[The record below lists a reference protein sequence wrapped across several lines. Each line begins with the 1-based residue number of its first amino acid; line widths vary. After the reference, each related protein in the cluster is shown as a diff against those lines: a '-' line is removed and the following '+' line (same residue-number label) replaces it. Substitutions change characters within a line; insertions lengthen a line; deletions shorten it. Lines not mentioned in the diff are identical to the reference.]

1 MFVLA
6 LAVLTAASFAG
17 AAGVAAATPADP
29 AGSPA
34 AVAAT
39 IGPPDFGPNVRVF
52 DPSMPTSQIQAV
64 VDAIS
69 VAQIDNEMGT
79 ARYSLFFEPGTY
91 GTAAEPL
98 TMQVGYYTEVA
109 GLGLSP
115 TDVTINGRIDVYNRC
130 LKPDY
135 CVALNNFWRSISN
148 LTLNVTN
155 AASMTDCRKTGN
167 FWAASQAS
175 PMRRVN
181 INGNLTLMDY
191 CTNAPQ
197 WASGGFMADS
207 KAGNV
212 VNGSQQQYLVRNSS
226 IGNWTN
232 GVWNQVFAG
241 VRGAPAADFAQPLTD
256 VIKGSYTTLPTNPA
270 SREKPY
276 LYVDTAGQY
285 NVRVPS
291 ASTNSVGTT
300 WESGPTPGRS
310 IPVSDFY
317 LARPS
322 SSVATINSLL
332 SQGKNLILTPGVY
345 DVAQTIA
352 VTRADTVVLGL
363 GMATLTAV
371 NGAVPLAVGSVK
383 GVIIAGITVDAG
395 TVNSPA
401 LMMIGA
407 PRVAGA
413 PACASCSDPADPT
426 TLSDVFFRVGGPHV
440 GKATIALVVNSDN
453 AILDH
458 IWSWRADHGVD
469 GSVGWNINTSDTGLV
484 VNGDNVTATG
494 LFVEHYEKYNVIWN
508 GENGKTIMFQNELP
522 YDPPDQAAWQHGGVL
537 GWAAYKVAPSVRTHE
552 LWGGGSYIYTE
563 VNPSLHATRAFEV
576 PVTSGVAFHHLLTVQ
591 LKAGL
596 IDHVINDTGAV
607 TPGPEAERSF
617 VIEFGTSLTPL
628 PTTTPTPPPPSS
640 TPTNPTPPPSSTTPT
655 PPGSGTPSGLRA
667 TSTSHSVTLTWNG
680 DARTTY
686 DILRGEGGV
695 KIASVQGTT
704 FTDDNL
710 APNTPY
716 VYAVRGPGGTT
727 PQLTVVTGNTPTP
740 TTATPAPTT
749 TTAPTTLTPP
759 AGGAPSN
766 LRKAAQTSSTLTIRW
781 DGPAGST
788 YDILRGEAGDR
799 IATVTGNTVTGN
811 TFTDIGLLTNTP
823 YLYSVRNSVGT
834 TPQVTL
840 TIS

>member
-1 MFVLA
+1 MLA
-6 LAVLTAASFAG
+6 LSVLTAASFAG
-17 AAGVAAATPADP
+17 AASGAAASPADT
-29 AGSPA
+29 AGSAA

-39 IGPPDFGPNVRVF
+39 VSPPDFGPNVRVF
-52 DPSMPTSQIQAV
+52 DPSMPTNQIQAV

-69 VAQIDNEMGT
+69 AAQIENEMGT
-79 ARYSLFFEPGTY
+79 ARYSLFFKPGIY
-91 GTAAEPL
+91 GTAAQPL
-98 TMQVGYYTEVA
+98 TFQVGYYTEVA

-115 TDVTINGRIDVYNRC
+115 ADVTINGRIDVYNRC
-130 LKPDY
+130 LKADY

-148 LTLNVTN
+148 LTINVTN

-181 INGNLTLMDY
+181 VNGNLTLMDY
-191 CTNAPQ
+191 CTSKPQ

-212 VNGSQQQYLVRNSS
+212 VNGSQQQYLVRNST
-226 IGNWTN
+226 IGTWTN

-241 VRGAPAADFAQPLTD
+241 VRGAPAADFAQPLPDGTT
-256 VIKGSYTTLPTNPA
+256 KGSYTTLPTNPL

-276 LYVDTAGQY
+276 LYVDAAGQY

-291 ASTNSVGTT
+291 ASTDSVGTT

-310 IPVSDFY
+310 IPLTNFY
-317 LARPS
+317 LAGPS
-322 SSVATINSLL
+322 SSVATINSQLT
-332 SQGKNLILTPGVY
+332 QGKNLILTPGVY
-345 DVAQTIA
+345 DVARTIA

-371 NGAVPLAVGSVK
+371 NGAVPVAVGSVK
-383 GVIIAGITVDAG
+383 GVIVAGITVDAG

-401 LMMIGA
+401 LMTIGA
-407 PRVAGA
+407 QRVAGA
-413 PACASCSDPADPT
+413 PACTACSDPADPT
-426 TLSDVFFRVGGPHV
+426 TLSDVFFRIGGPHV

-453 AILDH
+453 AILDD

-469 GSVGWNINTSDTGLV
+469 GSVGWNINSSDTGLV

-494 LFVEHYEKYNVIWN
+494 LFVEHYKKYNVIWN

-537 GWAAYKVAPSVRTHE
+537 GWAAYKVEPSVRTHE
-552 LWGGGSYIYTE
+552 LWGGGSYIYTN
-563 VNPSLHATRAFEV
+563 VNPSLHATRAFEA
-576 PVTSGVAFHHLLTVQ
+576 PATPGVAFHHLLTVQ
-591 LKAGL
+591 LKAGF
-596 IDHVINDTGAV
+596 IDHVINDAGAV
-607 TPGPEAERSF
+607 TPWPDAERSF
-617 VIEFGTSLTPL
+617 VVEFGTTVTTP
-628 PTTTPTPPPPSS
+628 PTTTPTPPP
-640 TPTNPTPPPSSTTPT
+640 TSTTPT

-667 TSTSHSVTLTWNG
+667 GNTSHSVTLSWTG
-680 DARTTY
+680 DAGATY
-686 DILRGEGGV
+686 DILRGEAGV
-695 KIASVQGTT
+695 KIASVQGNT
-704 FTDDNL
+704 FTDDKL
-710 APNTPY
+710 GANTPY

-727 PQLTVVTGNTPTP
+727 PQLTVVTGSASTPTTATPTP
-740 TTATPAPTT
+740 TTAPAPPTT
-749 TTAPTTLTPP
+749 TPP
-759 AGGAPSN
+759 AAGAPSN
-766 LRKAAQTSSTLTIRW
+766 LHRAAQTSSTLTIRW
-781 DGPAGST
+781 DGPAGAT

-823 YLYSVRNSVGT
+823 YVYSVRNSAGA
-834 TPQVTL
+834 TPQITL
-840 TIS
+840 TIN